1 MSWVQF
7 PPGVPFI
14 MKSIILTLSLF
25 GCGSKATHSDEET
38 KDTTEKLDS
47 IEDSDIDVKILAT
60 PDVLTE
66 IYDFPERCTTI
77 MENRDHHVAPKEKG
91 LRPKICNLTG
101 IDQSSREVSLYDFEG
116 SVTVLVIMNTTCEE
130 CIAWLDNDG
139 PYQML
144 KPLDITTIN
153 VITKNNDGMWAS
165 PSDIAK
171 LHTDYNLSHYPVLAV
186 DPRIIGEGPEQFK
199 GQRNEDLSPMFYI
212 IDKNMRL
219 AWSSTGKPWHDS
231 FHAWT
236 EWRLPVQD
244 LTLE

>member
-1 MSWVQF
+1 MV
-7 PPGVPFI
+7 
-14 MKSIILTLSLF
+14 KIILTLSLVA
-25 GCGSKATHSDEET
+25 CGSKSEPPDEEP
-38 KDTTEKLDS
+38 KDTTAKVDT
-47 IEDSDIDVKILAT
+47 IEDSEANALEVPDINVSG
-60 PDVLTE
+60 
-66 IYDFPERCTTI
+66 YDFPERCTTI
-77 MENRDHHVAPKEKG
+77 MENRDHHIAPKEKG

-101 IDQSSREVSLYDFEG
+101 IDQAGRENNLYDFEG
-116 SVTVLVIMNTTCEE
+116 DVIVLVIMNTTCEE

-165 PSDIAK
+165 PSDITK

-199 GQRNEDLSPMFYI
+199 GQRNDDMLSPMFYI

-219 AWSSTGKPWHDS
+219 AWSSTGKPWHEN

-236 EWRLPVQD
+236 EWHAPVQD